1 MLFSYKKKKIL
12 LFAIWYNMDGFC
24 RCYTK
29 WNESDTEKQIL
40 FDIIYVW
47 ILKKVELE
55 ETE

>member
-12 LFAIWYNMDGFC
+12 LFAIWYNMDQFW
-24 RCYTK
+24 RHYSK

-47 ILKKVELE
+47 ILKKLNWKKQ
-55 ETE
+55 